1 MAMMPV
7 IEDLDRCK
15 IALQWVAEM
24 QSDSLTTVLEILLER
39 LDGAI
44 GQVHAQLRQCTCQA
58 HSPRRATSGPAHPG
72 VLTML
77 PGRLQTPR
85 RPPPAAPEDLPT
97 GEDFQEPLDHEG

>member
-15 IALQWVAEM
+15 IALQYVAEM
-24 QSDSLTTVLEILLER
+24 QADGLTTVLELLLER
-39 LDGAI
+39 LDDAI

-58 HSPRRATSGPAHPG
+58 HAPRRATSGPAHPG

-77 PGRLQTPR
+77 PAHRETPR
-85 RPPPAAPEDLPT
+85 RPPPMAPEELPT
-97 GEDFQEPLDHEG
+97 GDDDQAPRDQEA